1 MRTFGGLPDPLQMLR
16 TVLICPLC
24 PFPRICFELVGWPVF
39 QKELQQECFFNKVV
53 RQDHSRFSETHY
65 LGTLSSV
72 GISGPNAGALSA
84 TAVSVVQSLAV
95 S

>member
-1 MRTFGGLPDPLQMLR
+1 MEKW
-16 TVLICPLC
+16 
-24 PFPRICFELVGWPVF
+24 FENLNHG
-39 QKELQQECFFNKVV
+39 
-53 RQDHSRFSETHY
+53 QDHSRFSETHY